1 MTYYRR
7 LFEESPAPLFIY
19 DRLTYA
25 FLAVNEMA
33 LRQYGY
39 TRKEFLALRV
49 DQIRPEED
57 RDAFLVASERDTP
70 SCFDFGIWR
79 HRRKDGSLFH
89 AHVYTSSTVF
99 EGREARSVCAINVEE
114 KVEAEREI
122 ARKNEEIRSIL
133 ESITDGFM
141 TLDRNWNITYINQ
154 AAERIL
160 RRDRGAVMGYNIWE
174 LFPEARNS
182 SFHRHYNHALQHR
195 VTVQFKEYYAPLDL
209 WTSVNV
215 YPTPDGLAVYL
226 VDVTEQERHI
236 EQIRRQNQKLKEI
249 AWIQSHEVRGP
260 LSNILGLTALFNQV
274 DVGDP
279 INSQVLEMV
288 QVEAEKL
295 DVMVRKISQN
305 AGEEPII

>member
-19 DRLTYA
+19 DRHTYA

-39 TRKEFLALRV
+39 TRSEFLSLRV

-57 RDAFLVASERDTP
+57 RDAFIAANERDTP
-70 SCFDFGIWR
+70 HQFDFGIWR
-79 HRRKDGSLFH
+79 HVRKDGSLFH
-89 AHVYTSSTVF
+89 AHIYTSNTVF
-99 EGREARSVCAINVEE
+99 EGREALSVCALNVEE
-114 KVEAEREI
+114 KVEAEREL

-141 TLDRNWNITYINQ
+141 TLDRDWNITYINH

-160 RRDRGAVMGYNIWE
+160 RRERASVMGHNIWE
-174 LFPEARNS
+174 LFPEVRNS
-182 SFHRHYNHALQHR
+182 SFHRHNKHALEHR
-195 VTVQFKEYYAPLDL
+195 VTVQFKEYFAPLDI

-226 VDVTEQERHI
+226 VDVTEQERHM

-249 AWIQSHEVRGP
+249 ARIQSHEVRGP
-260 LSNILGLTALFNQV
+260 LSNIMGLTTLFNV
-274 DVGDP
+274 DDPFDP
-279 INSQVLEMV
+279 INADVITMV
-288 QVEAEKL
+288 RGEAEKL
-295 DVMVRKISQN
+295 DVMVRKISRN
-305 AGEEPII
+305 AGEGPFT